1 MRTKK
6 RTPDYGAISRRSIQN
21 DFKRYKGTRKGR
33 NARKSKIRPQIEN
46 TPEINAERRVLF
58 VGENSSYYKLRSF
71 IVGKLVRLVQKSSVG
86 GWVCEFVHDD
96 DRKAINHAAGWSDNK
111 KQYLLDC
118 VKFK

>member
-6 RTPDYGAISRRSIQN
+6 RTPDFGAISRASIKR
-21 DFKRYKGTRKGR
+21 DFQRIQRY
-33 NARKSKIRPQIEN
+33 SKEEKRPQIEN
-46 TPEINAERRVLF
+46 PPEINAERRVLF

-71 IVGKLVRLVQKSSVG
+71 IVGKLVRLVQESSVG

-96 DRKAINHAAGWSDNK
+96 DRRAINNAAGWSDSK
-111 KQYLLDC
+111 KQYLFDC

>member
-21 DFKRYKGTRKGR
+21 DFKRVQRYPEREK
-33 NARKSKIRPQIEN
+33 RPQIEN
-46 TPEINAERRVLF
+46 PPEINAERRVLF

-86 GWVCEFVHDD
+86 GWVCEFVYDD
-96 DRKAINHAAGWSDNK
+96 DRKAINHAVGWSDNK

>member
-1 MRTKK
+1 MRTKQ
-6 RTPDYGAISRRSIQN
+6 RTPDYGAISRRSIKK
-21 DFKRYKGTRKGR
+21 DFRRVQTYPAKEK
-33 NARKSKIRPQIEN
+33 RPQIEHP
-46 TPEINAERRVLF
+46 PEINTERRVLF

-71 IVGKLVRLVQKSSVG
+71 IVGKLIRLIQQSSVG
-86 GWVCEFVHDD
+86 GWVCEFVYDD

>member
-6 RTPDYGAISRRSIQN
+6 PSPITGQFPGRSIKH
-21 DFKRYKGTRKGR
+21 DFQRVQRCPEREKRQ
-33 NARKSKIRPQIEN
+33 QIEN
-46 TPEINAERRVLF
+46 PPEINAERRVLF

>member
-6 RTPDYGAISRRSIQN
+6 RTPDFGAISRASIKR
-21 DFKRYKGTRKGR
+21 DFQRVQRYPKEK
-33 NARKSKIRPQIEN
+33 KRPQIEN
-46 TPEINAERRVLF
+46 PPEINAERRVLF

-71 IVGKLVRLVQKSSVG
+71 IVGKLVRLVQESSVG

-96 DRKAINHAAGWSDNK
+96 DRRAINNAAGWSDSK
-111 KQYLLDC
+111 KQYLFDC